1 MPQTLLSLAGL
12 LIITFLS
19 FNQQQA
25 SIRTQQ
31 KAIRAEM
38 QQMAIGVAKQSIEV
52 VRARAFDDSTRSDDP
67 PPSELT
73 KPENFPTEKKCRA
86 FGGNDTCDSIEDFH
100 KMFPE
105 EDPATVS
112 VSVPGGTF
120 AFEIKIRVHYVD
132 SDLNRTSSRTERKEV
147 TIHVQDDRGPN
158 KDPLLDGPITF
169 TEVLGYT

>member
-52 VRARAFDDSTRSDDP
+52 VRTRAFDDSTKSGDP

-73 KPENFPTEKKCRA
+73 KPENFPKGKDCQA
-86 FGGNDTCDSIEDFH
+86 FGGSDTCDSIEDFH
-100 KMFPE
+100 KMT
-105 EDPATVS
+105 PATVS

-120 AFEIKIRVHYVD
+120 AFEIKIEVHYVD
-132 SDLNRTSSRTERKEV
+132 SDLNRTDSRTERKEV
-147 TIHVQDDRGPN
+147 EIRVQDDRGPN

>member
-1 MPQTLLSLAGL
+1 MPQTLLSLGGL
-12 LIITFLS
+12 LIVTFLS

-31 KAIRAEM
+31 EAVRAELR
-38 QQMAIGVAKQSIEV
+38 QMAIGVAKQSIEV
-52 VRARAFDDSTRSDDP
+52 VRARAFDDSTISDDP

-73 KPENFPTEKKCRA
+73 KPENFPTGKNCQA
-86 FGGNDTCDSIEDFH
+86 FGGSDECDSIEDFH
-100 KMFPE
+100 EMT
-105 EDPATVS
+105 PATDS

-120 AFEIKIRVHYVD
+120 TFEIEIEVHYVD

-147 TIHVQDDRGPN
+147 MIRVQDDRGPN
-158 KDPLLDGPITF
+158 KDPLLNGPITF

>member
-52 VRARAFDDSTRSDDP
+52 LRARAFDDSTISDDP

-73 KPENFPTEKKCRA
+73 KPENFPTGKNCQA
-86 FGGNDTCDSIEDFH
+86 FGGSDTCDSIEDFH
-100 KMFPE
+100 EMT
-105 EDPATVS
+105 PATDS

-120 AFEIKIRVHYVD
+120 AFEIEIEVHYVD

-147 TIHVQDDRGPN
+147 TIRVQDDRGPN
-158 KDPLLDGPITF
+158 EDPLLDGPITF